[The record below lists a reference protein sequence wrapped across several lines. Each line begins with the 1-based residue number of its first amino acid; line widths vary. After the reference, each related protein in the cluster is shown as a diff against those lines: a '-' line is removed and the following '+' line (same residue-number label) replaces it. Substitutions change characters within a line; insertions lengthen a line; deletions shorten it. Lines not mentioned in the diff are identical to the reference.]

1 MGAEFIL
8 HRKHRIFGVALAA
21 LVVCFMG
28 TAPAFAQKNKKD
40 QPPQPQPTML
50 SDSKESLLNLPDDKL
65 IDNQISEML
74 GAWEVGDVDK
84 LHACY
89 ADDVLVVSGGA
100 QPPISGWANYLAA
113 YQAERSHMRGVRVE
127 RTNTYTKVTGNTA
140 WSTYQWDFTGAVDG
154 TNTLAHGHTTLEF
167 EKRDGDWLI
176 VLNHTSLAEG
186 APTAPAT
193 KSGTP

>member
-1 MGAEFIL
+1 MGVGYIFRGKLGIL
-8 HRKHRIFGVALAA
+8 GVALAA
-21 LVVCFMG
+21 LVICLAG
-28 TAPAFAQKNKKD
+28 ARPASAQKNKKD

-50 SDSKESLLNLPDDKL
+50 SDSKESLLNLPDDRQ
-65 IDNQISEML
+65 IDHQISEML
-74 GAWEVGDVDK
+74 WAWEVGDVDK

-113 YQAERSHMRGVRVE
+113 YQAQRLHMRSVREE
-127 RTNTYTKVTGNTA
+127 RTNTFTKVTGNTA

-167 EKRDGDWLI
+167 EKRDGHWLI
-176 VLNHTSLAEG
+176 VLNHTSIAE
-186 APTAPAT
+186 
-193 KSGTP
+193 